1 MHIITRTHLRLF
13 LSAGLALMASAY
25 YGMSEGHQQFLDI
38 SEFVFTGIFLLEAIL
53 RIIAL
58 RGLLSYLR

>member
-1 MHIITRTHLRLF
+1 
-13 LSAGLALMASAY
+13 MASAY